1 MRKVRDGLTFWI
13 YGFFALASVIFI
25 YRLAPETRAKPLEA
39 IEEYWQHDRSW
50 DSAETNADNT

>member
-1 MRKVRDGLTFWI
+1 MPRILLCV
-13 YGFFALASVIFI
+13 LAF
-25 YRLAPETRAKPLEA
+25 AKPLEA

>member
-1 MRKVRDGLTFWI
+1 MDGLTFWI
-13 YGFFALASVIFI
+13 FGFSALVSVIFI
-25 YRLAPETRAKPLEA
+25 YRLDPETSAKPLEA